1 MNPRFLLSF
10 AYLVHTQ
17 THALCLLALDLGLN
31 DFAGSIFAASE
42 ISAVC
47 TSTHTHTFTESPLA
61 FLNSPPTCIFFSVP

>member
-47 TSTHTHTFTESPLA
+47 TSAHTHIHRIPASFPEQPANMYL
-61 FLNSPPTCIFFSVP
+61 F